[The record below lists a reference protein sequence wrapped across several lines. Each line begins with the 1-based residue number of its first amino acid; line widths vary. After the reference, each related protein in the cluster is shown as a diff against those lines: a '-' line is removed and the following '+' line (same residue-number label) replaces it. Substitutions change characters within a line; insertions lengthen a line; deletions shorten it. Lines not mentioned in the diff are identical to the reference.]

1 MQKLNG
7 KTISHLLKSNNIT
20 IKEAAEKMGI
30 HYNNLSSIINGG
42 QNYTQKTEQKVIDY
56 FQEHLKITSDIL
68 CKNTKSEELIRAKLS
83 KTPAKNEIPIINED
97 LITIERTLLLLKWMD
112 KKFYLN
118 DDYITQRLWDIYTI
132 PYKNI
137 DLYDWTLRRTDFFEL
152 LKKSKINNSKDA
164 LQFLYSEETADLL
177 FNDGFLYIGKD
188 TGTTIINIAEKLGI
202 KIIFIPL
209 HSSKLISASTPFFD
223 LNGNLQEPV
232 IIINKNVCNSPEEIL
247 WNISKELFYIL
258 FNNSEYIS
266 ISDCNIEIENEKC
279 DGYQF
284 AKTILFNKEVFQN
297 FLDTNKRA
305 LTRYFPSSSKGTCYD
320 FSRYSENGWIYL
332 ICEIKRY
339 FRVSYKL
346 IIFRLYELNF
356 GNVREK
362 ISETDFCE
370 YFINAINT
378 YNQSF
383 SEPAYQI
390 INGEPCVKPFDYTI
404 DNLKICLNCLENN
417 KDMDNEVRTK
427 YDEYAALI
435 KQIQQ

>member
-1 MQKLNG
+1 MDKLNG
-7 KTISHLLKSNNIT
+7 KTISHLLKANNIT
-20 IKEAAEKMGI
+20 IKEAAEKIGI
-30 HYNNLSSIINGG
+30 HCNNLSNIINGG
-42 QNYTQKTEQKVIDY
+42 QNYSSTTEQKVIHY
-56 FQEHLKITSDIL
+56 FETALKVSSDL
-68 CKNTKSEELIRAKLS
+68 LYRNTYSEQLIRIKLS
-83 KTPAKNEIPIINED
+83 KQPAKNEIPIIRED
-97 LITIERTLLLLKWMD
+97 LITIEKIILFLNWMD
-112 KKFYLN
+112 KKFYEN

-132 PYKNI
+132 PYKDI
-137 DLYDWTLRRTDFFEL
+137 DLYDWSLRRTEFFK
-152 LKKSKINNSKDA
+152 LKQQFNIESFRDA
-164 LQFLYSEETADLL
+164 LNFLYSKDVQDLL

-188 TGTTIINIAEKLGI
+188 TGTSVINIAEKLGI

-209 HSSKLISASTPFFD
+209 SSSKLISASTPFFD
-223 LNGNLQEPV
+223 KNGILQEP
-232 IIINKNVCNSPEEIL
+232 IIFINKNACISPEEIL

-258 FNNSEYIS
+258 FKDSEYIS
-266 ISDCNIEIENEKC
+266 ISDYKFEIENEKC

-284 AKTILFNKEVFQN
+284 AKTILFNEEVFQN

-305 LTRYFPSSSKGTCYD
+305 LTRYFTSSSKWTCCD

-346 IIFRLYELNF
+346 IISKLYELNF
-356 GNVREK
+356 ENVKEK

-370 YFINAINT
+370 YFINAVNT